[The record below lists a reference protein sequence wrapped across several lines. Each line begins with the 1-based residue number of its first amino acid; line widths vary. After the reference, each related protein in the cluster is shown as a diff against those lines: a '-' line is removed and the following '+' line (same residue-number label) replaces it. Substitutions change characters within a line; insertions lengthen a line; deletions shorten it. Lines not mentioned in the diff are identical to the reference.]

1 MPGRSDAA
9 HKENATV
16 LHEKSEAIGPAARLE
31 RVAPGYY
38 VDGYGEE
45 YFYLTGIYPTLTER
59 ITGDPVLNTP
69 RFIAGLLDELRSAL
83 QDRLYVELMD

>member
-1 MPGRSDAA
+1 MPPIRRMQPML
-9 HKENATV
+9 NAETEV
-16 LHEKSEAIGPAARLE
+16 VTPATRLE
-31 RVAPGYY
+31 RVKPGYY

-69 RFIAGLLDELRSAL
+69 RFIVALLDELRCAL